1 MQLNSNAR
9 QYFIRDSNCS
19 FKFGY
24 ILKKSIGG
32 ILLNK
37 NSGEA
42 KQEMRKQYCTEV
54 DEPGAPVESCDV
66 DEITTAKEWT

>member
-1 MQLNSNAR
+1 MEHFSGGEIKICRLNIFTNR
-9 QYFIRDSNCS
+9 CR
-19 FKFGY
+19 
-24 ILKKSIGG
+24 
-32 ILLNK
+32 
-37 NSGEA
+37 EA